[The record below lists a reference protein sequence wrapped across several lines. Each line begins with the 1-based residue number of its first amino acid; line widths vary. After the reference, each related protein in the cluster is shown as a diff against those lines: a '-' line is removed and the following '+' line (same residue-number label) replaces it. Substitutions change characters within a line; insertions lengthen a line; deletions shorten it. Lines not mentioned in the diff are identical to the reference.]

1 VVRRTTEARKRFA
14 AVVIATKIIHVDWTW
29 QPFGLVAVASK
40 GRHIHWAWD
49 RFGAIVV
56 ATPFSNTVGNADT
69 MHEIMQTV
77 LRFGSRGHPEARAD
91 RNSYENLTQHARSPF
106 EQLDAITHSLTPSTA
121 CTAGRL
127 DGSVP
132 TDW

>member
-14 AVVIATKIIHVDWTW
+14 AVVIATKTIHVDWTW

-56 ATPFSNTVGNADT
+56 ATPFSNTVGNTDS
-69 MHEIMQTV
+69 MLEIMQAI
-77 LRFGSRGHPEARAD
+77 LCFGSRGNPQASGD
-91 RNSYENLTQHARSPF
+91 RERHENLTKHAYSPF
-106 EQLDAITHSLTPSTA
+106 ERLDAITHSLTPSTA
-121 CTAGRL
+121 CTAGSP